1 MVFEKVRNVIKNLCK
16 IYQNVKDYSKDEI
29 KKIEDDLI
37 KYCALDTFAV
47 VKILSKLYEVAK

>member
-1 MVFEKVRNVIKNLCK
+1 MKFSCDCKVHYPLGGASYVFEK
-16 IYQNVKDYSKDEI
+16 
-29 KKIEDDLI
+29 DLI